1 MTQDK
6 EIKIVKIKALPGYFA
21 AYPQSGADDIDATKV
36 DHLELI
42 NHASWKELYDSI
54 PQNTDT
60 HEYKLLVVARHGQ
73 GYHNAAILRYGQE
86 LWMNKWSILNGDEYG
101 EWLDSKLTP
110 LGQTQ
115 VSNIGKEVLLP
126 MIEDLGFLPDKFFS
140 SPMRRCLETFIGS
153 WNHVFNKYPNLLN
166 RDVPLNVK
174 IFENIREVFNT
185 HPCNERVNHSVTIN
199 EYQDYKTPS
208 GLTIHWEYE
217 PGYPEEDQ
225 LWSTDHWETK
235 EEIDTRIGAG
245 LNSIFADITSE
256 DKLISITCHSKVI
269 ESILRIT
276 QHPAINKLDTAKI
289 VCLVAEI
296 ERQ

>member
-6 EIKIVKIKALPGYFA
+6 KQLIEIKALPGYFA
-21 AYPQSGADDIDATKV
+21 AFPTSESRDIDATIV
-36 DHLELI
+36 NHLDLI
-42 NHASWKELYDSI
+42 NHTTWKELYDSI
-54 PQNTDT
+54 PQDTAT

-73 GYHNAAILRYGQE
+73 GYHNAAIARYGQD
-86 LWMNKWSILNGDEYG
+86 LWMKKWSILNGDEHG

-110 LGQTQ
+110 LGQEQ
-115 VSNIGKEVLLP
+115 VSNAGKEVLLP
-126 MIEDLGFLPDKFFS
+126 MITDLGFLPHMFFS

-153 WNHVFNKYPNLLN
+153 WNHVFNTYPELIKGQASLQ
-166 RDVPLNVK
+166 VK

-185 HPCNERVNHSVTIN
+185 HPCNERVEHSVTIN

-217 PGYPEEDQ
+217 DDYPEKDQ
-225 LWSTDHWETK
+225 LWDTEHWETR
-235 EEIDTRIGAG
+235 EEIDARIRDG
-245 LNSIFADITSE
+245 LTSVFYNVNPD

-276 QHPAINKLDTAKI
+276 EHPAINKLDTAKI
-289 VCLVAEI
+289 VCIVAEI
-296 ERQ
+296 KK